1 MLLALLLAASAGHP
15 LDALASAEHWA
26 VREAL
31 HSDARFEEAMR
42 VASVALREPPK
53 AEVLAWSAGKPFR
66 REAKVVLSRGL
77 KTIEAIV
84 DLSTRR
90 VSAWRE
96 VPGAVASIV
105 ESEQATAQ
113 ELVTS
118 DERMLAGLRSRGIT
132 DLETVKC
139 YAISPGYFGTAEE
152 DGKKLGLVR
161 CWDRR
166 GTYNPDARP
175 IEGLY
180 ALVDL
185 AAAKVLRVIDG
196 VRAPVASGP
205 VDTDPEAL
213 ASPRDQPPILVDR
226 PQGQGFRLNGG
237 LVEWQNW
244 RFHLRLDPRRGLVLS
259 LVRYKDGARERSVL
273 YQGALSEIFVP
284 YMDPAESWYDSTFLD
299 VGEYTA
305 DGVLSAMEPGEDCP
319 AEALLLDGIVA
330 DERAIP
336 QPRRRVACMFEREAG
351 IVSWRHLN
359 WLTRAIDSRR
369 GRELVVRAIGNFGNY
384 DYVFD
389 WVFQQDGSLRVVVGS
404 TGVVNVKAVS
414 SRSTADPGAAAD
426 TAYGRLV
433 APNIVAVN
441 HDHFFCFRLDLDVDG
456 PANSFVVERLVTKSL
471 PPDSLRRSLWV
482 VESHTARTEKEARLG
497 RHEPGLW
504 RFVNPAAKGPLG
516 YPSSYQI
523 RAGHDV
529 ESLLSDDD
537 WPQRRAGFTRH
548 ALWVT
553 PYSPDELYAAGDYPT
568 QSRGGDG
575 LPAWTTADRSLENT
589 DLVAWYTVGMHHVV
603 RAEDWPVMP
612 VVWHDFEIRPFDFF
626 ARNPALDIPMAR

>member
-1 MLLALLLAASAGHP
+1 MLLVLLVALAGHP
-15 LDALASAEHWA
+15 LDALSSAEHWT

-31 HSDARFEEAMR
+31 RADARFEESLRA
-42 VASVALREPPK
+42 ASVELVEPPK
-53 AEVLAWSAGKPFR
+53 AEVLAWTSGKPIR

-77 KTIEAIV
+77 QTIEARV
-84 DLSTRR
+84 DLAARR
-90 VSAWRE
+90 VTDWRE
-96 VPGAVASIV
+96 VKGALASFV
-105 ESEQATAQ
+105 ESEQETAQ
-113 ELVTS
+113 QLVSS
-118 DERMLAGLRSRGIT
+118 DERMQAGFRSRGIT

-139 YAISPGYFGTAEE
+139 YAIAPGYFGTPEE
-152 DGKKLGLVR
+152 DGKKLALVR

-180 ALVDL
+180 AIVDL
-185 AAAKVLRVIDG
+185 ATAKIVRVIDE

-213 ASPRDQPPILVDR
+213 AVAREQPPIRVELPR
-226 PQGQGFRLNGG
+226 GQGFRIKGG
-237 LVEWQNW
+237 IVEWQNW
-244 RFHLRLDPRRGLVLS
+244 RFHLRLEARRGLVLS

-305 DGVLSAMEPGEDCP
+305 DGVLSPMEPEEDCP

-330 DERAIP
+330 DQHAIP
-336 QPRRRVACMFEREAG
+336 QPRRRVACVFEREGG

-359 WLTRAIDSRR
+359 WLTRAIDARR
-369 GRELVVRAIGNFGNY
+369 GRELVVRAIANFGNY

-404 TGVVNVKAVS
+404 TGVVNVKAVA
-414 SRSTADPGAAAD
+414 SRSAADASAAAD

-433 APNIVAVN
+433 APNTVAVN

-456 PANSFVVERLVTKSL
+456 TANSFVVDRLVTKRL
-471 PPDSLRRSLWV
+471 PAESLRKSLWV
-482 VESHTARTEKEARLG
+482 VEARTARTEKEAQLG

-516 YPSSYQI
+516 YPVSYQI

-553 PYSPDELYAAGDYPT
+553 PYRPNELYAAGDYPT

-575 LPAWTTADRSLENT
+575 LPAWTAADRPLENT

-626 ARNPALDIPMAR
+626 PRNPALDIPAAR

>member
-1 MLLALLLAASAGHP
+1 MALLVAASALHP
-15 LDALASAEHWA
+15 LDALTSAEHWA
-26 VREAL
+26 IREAVR
-31 HSDARFEEAMR
+31 SDARFEGELR
-42 VASVALREPPK
+42 VASVELREPPK

-77 KTIEAIV
+77 RTIEAFV
-84 DLSTRR
+84 DIGAGR
-90 VSAWRE
+90 VTTWRE
-96 VPGAVASIV
+96 IPGAVASIV
-105 ESEQATAQ
+105 ESEQQAAQ
-113 ELVTS
+113 QLATS
-118 DERMLAGLRSRGIT
+118 DERVLAGLKSRGIT

-139 YAISPGYFGTAEE
+139 YAIAPGYFGTPEE
-152 DGKKLGLVR
+152 DGRKIGLVR

-166 GTYNPDARP
+166 GTYNADARP

-180 ALVDL
+180 AIVDL
-185 AAAKVLRVIDG
+185 AASKVVRVIDG
-196 VRAPVASGP
+196 IRAPVAGGA
-205 VDTDPEAL
+205 VDTDREAL
-213 ASPRDQPPILVDR
+213 GPPRAQAPMRVEQPAGPGL
-226 PQGQGFRLNGG
+226 RLSGG
-237 LVEWQNW
+237 LVEWQSW
-244 RFHLRLDPRRGLVLS
+244 RFHMRLEARRGLVLS
-259 LVRYKDGARERSVL
+259 LVRHLDGARERSVM

-284 YMDPAESWYDSTFLD
+284 YMDPDESWYNSTFLD

-319 AEALLLDGIVA
+319 SEAVMLDGIVA
-330 DERAIP
+330 DEQGVP
-336 QPRRRVACMFEREAG
+336 QPRRNVACVFEREGG
-351 IVSWRHLN
+351 IVAWRHLN
-359 WLTRAIDSRR
+359 WLTRTIDARR

-404 TGVVNVKAVS
+404 TGVVNVKGAQ
-414 SRSTADPGAAAD
+414 SRTAAD
-426 TAYGRLV
+426 AGAPSEAAYGRFV
-433 APNIVAVN
+433 AGNTIAVN

-456 PANSFVVERLVTKSL
+456 PQNSFVIDRLVTKRL
-471 PPDSLRRSLWV
+471 PEGSLRKSLWT
-482 VESHTARTEKEARLG
+482 VESRTARSEREAQLG

-504 RFVNPAAKGPLG
+504 RFVNPGVKGPMG
-516 YPSSYQI
+516 YPVSYQV
-523 RAGHDV
+523 RAGHGAD
-529 ESLLSDDD
+529 SLLSDDD

-553 PYSPDELYAAGDYPT
+553 PYRPDERFAAGDYPT

-575 LPAWTTADRSLENT
+575 LPAWTAADRPLENA

-626 ARNPALDIPMAR
+626 ARNPALDIPAAR